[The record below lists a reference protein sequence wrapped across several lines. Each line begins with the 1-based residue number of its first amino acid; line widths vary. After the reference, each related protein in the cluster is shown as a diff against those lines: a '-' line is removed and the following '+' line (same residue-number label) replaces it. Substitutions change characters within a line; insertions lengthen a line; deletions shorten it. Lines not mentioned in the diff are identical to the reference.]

1 MPLGWSSLPAD
12 LVNRVADCLLATN
25 DLDCYTDLRAVCH
38 HWRSV
43 TADPSQHDPRFRP
56 SPQPSE
62 SFSVDNNHGD
72 CPASR
77 LPLIAAAAKCAA
89 ANRESVPGAE
99 NIFDKFSSDVDDDCR
114 CYAVAAAGEDMLAVL
129 KWRRHGGVDVFKVDA
144 AGNVVDRVKSIGSQA
159 LFLGVRCLVV
169 DADYFPTVEPNCAYF
184 QLTDQHLDQRYIYKF
199 IIGRDYCHEEEPE
212 LVSAAMGNMRP
223 STLTQLL
230 CNYTMDIPVPGH
242 LLTWEKRYSELE
254 CEGYIDYV
262 DDDSDDDYW
271 YQPYSDFDQYV
282 PDDDDYFPWY

>member
-1 MPLGWSSLPAD
+1 MVYWAE
-12 LVNRVADCLLATN
+12 
-25 DLDCYTDLRAVCH
+25 
-38 HWRSV
+38 
-43 TADPSQHDPRFRP
+43 
-56 SPQPSE
+56 PQSE

-242 LLTWEKRYSELE
+242 LLTWEKRYSNLELE
-254 CEGYIDYV
+254 CEDYIDYV
-262 DDDSDDDYW
+262 DGDFDEYSW
-271 YQPYSDFDQYV
+271 YQPYPDFDQYV
-282 PDDDDYFPWY
+282 SSDDDDYCPWF